1 MAKQSELKKIKNQL
15 EERDNDINS
24 LSYDKDGLRQQL
36 KDTSSQM
43 DTLKGKKNIFCQ
55 VVTFSIVSLPK
66 HNCNFPAKMGTLE
79 SLLQSKD
86 LKINELRNNL
96 DEQKV
101 EMDHKTSNESSL
113 GGQMTALR
121 DEKAKLSKDLL
132 NVNQLKKELEN
143 R

>member
-1 MAKQSELKKIKNQL
+1 
-15 EERDNDINS
+15 
-24 LSYDKDGLRQQL
+24 
-36 KDTSSQM
+36 
-43 DTLKGKKNIFCQ
+43 
-55 VVTFSIVSLPK
+55 
-66 HNCNFPAKMGTLE
+66 MGTLE

-143 R
+143 RYLHNYFLI

>member
-1 MAKQSELKKIKNQL
+1 
-15 EERDNDINS
+15 
-24 LSYDKDGLRQQL
+24 
-36 KDTSSQM
+36 
-43 DTLKGKKNIFCQ
+43 
-55 VVTFSIVSLPK
+55 
-66 HNCNFPAKMGTLE
+66 MGTLE

-143 R
+143 RYIILFLVLLDKK

>member
-1 MAKQSELKKIKNQL
+1 
-15 EERDNDINS
+15 
-24 LSYDKDGLRQQL
+24 
-36 KDTSSQM
+36 
-43 DTLKGKKNIFCQ
+43 
-55 VVTFSIVSLPK
+55 
-66 HNCNFPAKMGTLE
+66 MGTLE

-113 GGQMTALR
+113 GGQMAALR

>member
-1 MAKQSELKKIKNQL
+1 
-15 EERDNDINS
+15 
-24 LSYDKDGLRQQL
+24 
-36 KDTSSQM
+36 
-43 DTLKGKKNIFCQ
+43 
-55 VVTFSIVSLPK
+55 
-66 HNCNFPAKMGTLE
+66 MGTLE

-143 R
+143 RCIILFLVF

>member
-1 MAKQSELKKIKNQL
+1 
-15 EERDNDINS
+15 
-24 LSYDKDGLRQQL
+24 
-36 KDTSSQM
+36 
-43 DTLKGKKNIFCQ
+43 
-55 VVTFSIVSLPK
+55 
-66 HNCNFPAKMGTLE
+66 MGTLE

>member
-1 MAKQSELKKIKNQL
+1 
-15 EERDNDINS
+15 
-24 LSYDKDGLRQQL
+24 
-36 KDTSSQM
+36 
-43 DTLKGKKNIFCQ
+43 
-55 VVTFSIVSLPK
+55 
-66 HNCNFPAKMGTLE
+66 MGTLE

-121 DEKAKLSKDLL
+121 DEKAKLSKELL

-143 R
+143 RYTILFLVF

>member
-1 MAKQSELKKIKNQL
+1 
-15 EERDNDINS
+15 
-24 LSYDKDGLRQQL
+24 
-36 KDTSSQM
+36 
-43 DTLKGKKNIFCQ
+43 
-55 VVTFSIVSLPK
+55 
-66 HNCNFPAKMGTLE
+66 MGTLE

-143 R
+143 RYIILFLVFLDKK

>member
-1 MAKQSELKKIKNQL
+1 
-15 EERDNDINS
+15 
-24 LSYDKDGLRQQL
+24 
-36 KDTSSQM
+36 
-43 DTLKGKKNIFCQ
+43 
-55 VVTFSIVSLPK
+55 
-66 HNCNFPAKMGTLE
+66 MGTLE

-113 GGQMTALR
+113 GGQMAALR

-143 R
+143 RYIILFLVFLDKK

>member
-1 MAKQSELKKIKNQL
+1 
-15 EERDNDINS
+15 
-24 LSYDKDGLRQQL
+24 
-36 KDTSSQM
+36 
-43 DTLKGKKNIFCQ
+43 
-55 VVTFSIVSLPK
+55 
-66 HNCNFPAKMGTLE
+66 MGTLE

-86 LKINELRNNL
+86 LKINELRSNL

>member
-1 MAKQSELKKIKNQL
+1 
-15 EERDNDINS
+15 
-24 LSYDKDGLRQQL
+24 
-36 KDTSSQM
+36 
-43 DTLKGKKNIFCQ
+43 
-55 VVTFSIVSLPK
+55 
-66 HNCNFPAKMGTLE
+66 MGTLE

-143 R
+143 RYILNYFLS

>member
-1 MAKQSELKKIKNQL
+1 
-15 EERDNDINS
+15 
-24 LSYDKDGLRQQL
+24 
-36 KDTSSQM
+36 
-43 DTLKGKKNIFCQ
+43 
-55 VVTFSIVSLPK
+55 
-66 HNCNFPAKMGTLE
+66 MGTLE

-132 NVNQLKKELEN
+132 NVNQLKKN
-143 R
+143 WKIGT

>member
-1 MAKQSELKKIKNQL
+1 
-15 EERDNDINS
+15 
-24 LSYDKDGLRQQL
+24 
-36 KDTSSQM
+36 
-43 DTLKGKKNIFCQ
+43 
-55 VVTFSIVSLPK
+55 
-66 HNCNFPAKMGTLE
+66 MGTLE

-143 R
+143 RYIILFLVF

>member
-1 MAKQSELKKIKNQL
+1 
-15 EERDNDINS
+15 
-24 LSYDKDGLRQQL
+24 
-36 KDTSSQM
+36 
-43 DTLKGKKNIFCQ
+43 
-55 VVTFSIVSLPK
+55 
-66 HNCNFPAKMGTLE
+66 MGTLE

-143 R
+143 RYNYFLS

>member
-1 MAKQSELKKIKNQL
+1 
-15 EERDNDINS
+15 
-24 LSYDKDGLRQQL
+24 
-36 KDTSSQM
+36 
-43 DTLKGKKNIFCQ
+43 
-55 VVTFSIVSLPK
+55 
-66 HNCNFPAKMGTLE
+66 MGTLE

-143 R
+143 RYIILFLFF

>member
-1 MAKQSELKKIKNQL
+1 
-15 EERDNDINS
+15 
-24 LSYDKDGLRQQL
+24 
-36 KDTSSQM
+36 
-43 DTLKGKKNIFCQ
+43 
-55 VVTFSIVSLPK
+55 
-66 HNCNFPAKMGTLE
+66 MGTLE

-143 R
+143 RLYFYFLF